1 MNTTFKLL
9 LAAGVAVSMTS
20 CATIVSGSTQVVG
33 ITTVDASGNS
43 IAGAECELTN
53 DKGSWLIKTPGSAS
67 IGRSAENLQIICK
80 KDGLT
85 GMMSDESST
94 KSIAFGNIIFGG
106 IIGAGV
112 DRESGA
118 AFDYTPNIQVILQ

>member
-9 LAAGVAVSMTS
+9 LAAGVAMSMAS

-33 ITTVDASGNS
+33 VTTVDAAGKS
-43 IAGAECELTN
+43 ITGAECELTN
-53 DKGSWLIKTPGSAS
+53 DKGAWLIKTPGSAS
-67 IGRSAENLQIICK
+67 IGRSAENLQIICT

-85 GMMSDESST
+85 GTASDESST
-94 KSIAFGNIIFGG
+94 KDMAYGNVIFGG
-106 IIGAGV
+106 LIGAGV
-112 DRESGA
+112 DIQSGA